1 MAGEERDDAEHGR
14 VRARVEHAFD
24 RMKNYKIIR
33 GCRQRGGG
41 LRSVRQG
48 VIVVN
53 VPASTSMMVSA

>member
-1 MAGEERDDAEHGR
+1 MAGEEKDDAEHRR
-14 VRARVEHAFD
+14 VRAHIEHAFG

-41 LRSVRQG
+41 LHSMLQG

-53 VPASTSMMVSA
+53 VPATSMMVSA